1 MAQGGLLLLHI
12 ALNLGLDSVIVPLHT
27 MPLIPVVV
35 SVVVEQR
42 GGGSGAVESEIRSSS
57 RRQALFTLV
66 RLIPQILIN
75 LPRGHNP

>member
-35 SVVVEQR
+35 SVVVER
-42 GGGSGAVESEIRSSS
+42 EVGVEQLS
-57 RRQALFTLV
+57 RKSVVVVVDRHCLLLFA
-66 RLIPQILIN
+66 
-75 LPRGHNP
+75 

>member
-12 ALNLGLDSVIVPLHT
+12 ALNLGLDSVIAPLHT

-42 GGGSGAVESEIRSSS
+42 GGSGAVESEIRSSS

>member
-1 MAQGGLLLLHI
+1 MAQGGLLLQHI

-27 MPLIPVVV
+27 MPLIPFVV

-42 GGGSGAVESEIRSSS
+42 GGSGAVESEIRSSS